1 MPMSPTGKDEP
12 FQPAEGAFSP
22 AQLIRTEAAALEALA
37 ARLDGAM
44 ADSFWRAVDMIVH
57 CGQQKG
63 RVVVT
68 GMGKSGII
76 AQKIAATLSSTGSP
90 ALFLHPAEAV
100 HGDLGVLMP
109 GDVVIALS
117 ASGET
122 EEILRLL
129 ATVKRKGD
137 ALITF
142 CCNLQST
149 LAAASDV
156 ALDCSVEREACGLN
170 LAPTASTT
178 SMLAL
183 GDALAVAVSLRKGFR
198 AEDFAELHPGGKLG
212 KQLAKVRESMHT
224 GEDVPVVAPL
234 TTMADVIFEM
244 SSKKLGMTT
253 VQESGRLRGVIS
265 DSNLRRIGARRRRGS
280 GQDGR
285 RGDERASTHDCRG
298 RARGQG
304 VGDPRRAQDYV
315 ARRRQRGAKGRRRCA
330 SARSVGC
337 GADLT
342 KWGEVHGQ
350 NRAENRLRDV
360 FALRGH
366 LPITPFKFSRLPGR
380 HEFRR
385 INLNH
390 MAFVGGSSTDNC
402 TDPMDFIL
410 GVPPAHCGA
419 GICGPRHM
427 HLGRNF
433 SFRFQLRFPLGSS

>member
-1 MPMSPTGKDEP
+1 MSPTGKDDAFEP
-12 FQPAEGAFSP
+12 AA
-22 AQLIRTEAAALEALA
+22 LVRTEAAALEALA
-37 ARLDGAM
+37 RRLEGPM
-44 ADSFWRAVDMIVH
+44 AEPFARAVDLVVR
-57 CGQQKG
+57 CGESNG

-129 ATVKRKGD
+129 ATLKRKGD

-142 CCNLQST
+142 CCNLHST
-149 LAAASDV
+149 LAEASEV

-178 SMLAL
+178 AMLAL

-212 KQLAKVRESMHT
+212 KQLAKVRDLMHT
-224 GEDVPVVAPL
+224 GEDVPTVTPF
-234 TTMADVIFEM
+234 TPMADVIFEM

-265 DSNLRRIGARRRRGS
+265 DGDLRRLLEREGGAALGKTAGEAMNAHPRTIGAEELAARALAILE
-280 GQDGR
+280 
-285 RGDERASTHDCRG
+285 ERKITSLIVVDAEQKVEGVVHLHDLW
-298 RARGQG
+298 G
-304 VGDPRRAQDYV
+304 VE
-315 ARRRQRGAKGRRRCA
+315 
-330 SARSVGC
+330 
-337 GADLT
+337 L
-342 KWGEVHGQ
+342 
-350 NRAENRLRDV
+350 
-360 FALRGH
+360 
-366 LPITPFKFSRLPGR
+366 I
-380 HEFRR
+380 
-385 INLNH
+385 
-390 MAFVGGSSTDNC
+390 
-402 TDPMDFIL
+402 
-410 GVPPAHCGA
+410 
-419 GICGPRHM
+419 
-427 HLGRNF
+427 
-433 SFRFQLRFPLGSS
+433 